1 MAQRAAVAS
10 GNWSNPAIWNGGIL
24 PEPGDI
30 VASNGFTVTID
41 QNINVDS
48 ITNAA
53 TTVVTEV
60 PLMTSNTAPS
70 GIASHSGT
78 GGFANFSAHLS
89 FDRGSGLCYYPGPVT
104 GDWIAYEFPTA
115 KKIGRFGVSFN
126 GGSNTVSY
134 SLEAWNGSTWVVIG
148 THTAN
153 GAFTYS
159 PVFVNTTAY
168 LKYRIVLSGTN
179 TGAQITE
186 FYLYDALSLSAVAGG
201 TFILNDG
208 LTVTCTNAGDGIYN
222 VAGTT
227 CLNYVGTSGSSTINA
242 NIRGRDGT
250 TVFCI
255 RKSGTGTLNVN
266 GTLRGLFSTNAN
278 GGALQ
283 ITGTGTVNIT
293 GNIQDPSNGGQTV
306 QVDATSNLNIVGSIY
321 SGYYNGQQTVKI
333 NASNCVISIVGNI
346 YVGGGGSTNWSVA
359 AVQFN
364 NSNTTLTL
372 TGDIIATDGNS
383 TTKGGLVIT
392 GANCIIQ
399 HTGNIIGSSDNVL
412 GGTAFTT
419 SQVIYYNQV
428 GYIKASMAGAG
439 FTSTNV
445 SAINILTGPF
455 ISSPTGIQPL
465 SVTRMHYR
473 RTIGSYFEFRN
484 NSTNGAL
491 PPAASAPATRLVSP
505 DTIADSPIPANVRQG
520 TVYSLGS
527 QTGTMVVPSPSN
539 VANNVPVDNTVGTA
553 VLDPTA
559 IWAVP
564 LTSIN
569 TLNSIGRRVK
579 NAATVE
585 TTGAQIQ
592 TTLNNNP

>member
-1 MAQRAAVAS
+1 MAQRAAIAS
-10 GNWSNPAIWNGGIL
+10 GNWSNPAIWNGGVL
-24 PEPGDI
+24 PEPGDV

-53 TTVVTEV
+53 TTVGTEV

-70 GIASHSGT
+70 GIASNNGT
-78 GGFANFSAHLS
+78 GGFASFSAYLS
-89 FDRGSGLCYYPGPVT
+89 FDRSFGLCYYPGPFT

-134 SLEAWNGSTWVVIG
+134 SLEAWNGSTWIVIG

-153 GAFTYS
+153 GSFTS
-159 PVFVNTTAY
+159 PYFVNTTAY

-186 FYLYDALSLSAVAGG
+186 FYLYDALSVAATAGG
-201 TFILNDG
+201 GFIVDATRTLTFTSSVYSISAG
-208 LTVTCTNAGDGIYN
+208 TVTCLTYSGNSSTTLTISAGVGGISSVSATNRGCIEVTGGGN
-222 VAGTT
+222 VNITAN
-227 CLNYVGTSGSSTINA
+227 LNYLQVWATNNS
-242 NIRGRDGT
+242 R
-250 TVFCI
+250 
-255 RKSGTGTLNVN
+255 
-266 GTLRGLFSTNAN
+266 LRLVSA
-278 GGALQ
+278 
-283 ITGTGTVNIT
+283 GTVNIT
-293 GNIQDPSNGGQTV
+293 GALLAGGQ
-306 QVDATSNLNIVGSIY
+306 G
-321 SGYYNGQQTVKI
+321 GYAVH
-333 NASNCVISIVGNI
+333 VVGNNI
-346 YVGGGGSTNWSVA
+346 TLNVVGNLFGGGDNDAYAISASGLNNTITVVGNLYPSGANRAGGINMASTGTLNVTGNVYGGYNPGQPGYGILLA
-359 AVQFN
+359 AVCTCN
-364 NSNTTLTL
+364 
-372 TGDIIATDGNS
+372 I
-383 TTKGGLVIT
+383 
-392 GANCIIQ
+392 
-399 HTGNIIGSSDNVL
+399 TGNITLEGTQSAPAFYSNVASYVNHIGAISSSV
-412 GGTAFTT
+412 TT
-419 SQVIYYNQV
+419 S
-428 GYIKASMAGAG
+428 
-439 FTSTNV
+439 TSQIFISLNA

-455 ISSPTGIQPL
+455 ISSPTGGQPL
-465 SVTRMHYR
+465 YVSRMHYR
-473 RTIGSYFEFRN
+473 RTMGSYFEFRN

-491 PPAASAPATRLVSP
+491 PPAAPAPATRLVSP
-505 DTIADSPIPANVRQG
+505 DTVADSPIPANVRQG

-527 QTGTMVVPSPSN
+527 QTGTMIVPSPSN

-553 VLDPTA
+553 VLDPNA

-592 TTLNNNP
+592 TTLNNNE

>member
-1 MAQRAAVAS
+1 
-10 GNWSNPAIWNGGIL
+10 
-24 PEPGDI
+24 
-30 VASNGFTVTID
+30 
-41 QNINVDS
+41 
-48 ITNAA
+48 
-53 TTVVTEV
+53 
-60 PLMTSNTAPS
+60 MTSDNAPS
-70 GIASHSGT
+70 GIVSASSWYSGFNPY
-78 GGFANFSAHLS
+78 GA
-89 FDRGSGLCYYPGPVT
+89 FDTNINTEWRYDGAQ
-104 GDWIAYEFPTA
+104 WIAYEFTSA
-115 KKIGRFGVSFN
+115 KAINQYSF
-126 GGSNTVSY
+126 SSY
-134 SLEAWNGSTWVVIG
+134 TTQTGWTFEGWNGTTWVILHTVTSVSVNGYTSPLIG
-148 THTAN
+148 NSTL
-153 GAFTYS
+153 YI
-159 PVFVNTTAY
+159 
-168 LKYRIVLSGTN
+168 KYRLNVTTTQASQRLHTIIFYEYLSV
-179 TGAQITE
+179 A
-186 FYLYDALSLSAVAGG
+186 AVAGG
-201 TFILNDG
+201 TFILNSG
-208 LTVTCTNAGDGIYN
+208 VTVTCTNAGDGIYN

-227 CLNYVGTSGSSTINA
+227 CLDYVGTSGSSTINA

-255 RKSGTGTLNVN
+255 RKSGTGTLNIN

-321 SGYYNGQQTVKI
+321 SGPYNNQQTVKI
-333 NASNCVISIVGNI
+333 NASSCVISIVGNI
-346 YVGGGGSTNWSVA
+346 YVGGGGATNWGVS
-359 AVQFN
+359 AVQLN
-364 NSNTTLTL
+364 NSNTTLNL

-383 TTKGGLVIT
+383 SSKAGLGIA

-419 SQVIYYNQV
+419 SQVIYYNQI
-428 GYIKASMAGAG
+428 GYIKASMTGAG

-473 RTIGSYFEFRN
+473 RTIGSYYEFRD

-491 PPAASAPATRLVSP
+491 PPAAAAPATRLVSP
-505 DTIADSPIPANVRQG
+505 DTATNAPIPANVRQG
-520 TVYSLGS
+520 VVYAAGS

-553 VLDPTA
+553 VLDANA

-585 TTGAQIQ
+585 TTAAQIQ
-592 TTLNNNP
+592 TTLNNNE